1 MGLAQAVAEI
11 AEHCGRDPR
20 ELREILDAVNRSDVT
35 WYEFVRLAKF
45 LNREYSGKAWINF
58 DGGMITDARIETSF
72 KALARL
78 LESKAG

>member
-20 ELREILDAVNRSDVT
+20 ELREILDAVTRSDGN
-35 WYEFVRLAKF
+35 WNEFVRLARF
-45 LNREYSGKAWINF
+45 LNRGYSGKMAMNF
-58 DGGMITDARIETSF
+58 DGGMLTDARIETSF

>member
-11 AEHCGRDPR
+11 ADWCERDPR
-20 ELREILDAVNRSDVT
+20 ELREILDAVTRSDGN
-35 WYEFVRLAKF
+35 WNEFVRLARI
-45 LNREYSGKAWINF
+45 LNREYSGKVRMNF
-58 DGGMITDARIETSF
+58 EKGMITDARIETSF